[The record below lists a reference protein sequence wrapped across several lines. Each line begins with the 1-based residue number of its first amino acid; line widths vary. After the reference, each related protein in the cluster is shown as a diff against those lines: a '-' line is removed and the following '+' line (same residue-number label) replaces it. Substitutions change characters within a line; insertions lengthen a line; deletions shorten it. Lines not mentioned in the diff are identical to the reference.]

1 MDLFYKYVTPHFE
14 SQTMSNGTS
23 SLQIFTTPQYKMAAY
38 NLYGISAQINGC
50 HRFSFRVARELI
62 LDFVY
67 VGYSFKMK

>member
-1 MDLFYKYVTPHFE
+1 MDQFYKNVTPYFE
-14 SQTMSNGTS
+14 GQTMSNGTN

-38 NLYGISAQINGC
+38 NLYGISTQNNSC

-67 VGYSFKMK
+67 VG